1 MHSDADL
8 TRCLRRRNR
17 GDQIMTEM
25 TLQQSLNTLKFKELA
40 RLHKILGGGFDFFRG
55 PENGAAW
62 GKEIAINWLIA
73 NRDHDEIR
81 AAIPQSIE
89 QTPAKPEPIT
99 PTETI
104 SMTNPDVASQIG
116 AAVAGIIGNMSVNP
130 EQVRGIVR
138 EELARTEPTKV
149 EYHIRRIDGET
160 VKVKGYVRPEMPKV
174 LTRISA
180 GVNILLV
187 GPAGCGKTHLA
198 EQVAESL
205 GRPFAAVSCTA
216 GMSESAFKGRLL
228 PVENG
233 NFRYVES
240 DFVRLYRNGGV
251 FLIDEADALDG
262 NVALTLNN
270 ALANS
275 KGFTNDLILNG
286 DTFVQ
291 RHPDFVCIAAA
302 NTFGTGANATYAGRE
317 KLDEAF
323 LDRFRAGRMF
333 MDYDREFERQA
344 VDGRLLKW
352 GWDVRKKIN
361 DNRIQ
366 KVLSTRF
373 LIDST
378 KLILAGL
385 PHGEVVDAFFA
396 DWKSDDRL
404 RVDVAV

>member
-1 MHSDADL
+1 MQQILSGL
-8 TRCLRRRNR
+8 TFN
-17 GDQIMTEM
+17 Q
-25 TLQQSLNTLKFKELA
+25 LA
-40 RLHKILGGGFDFFRG
+40 RLFKHLGGGFDAYRG
-55 PENGAAW
+55 PKGFDGW
-62 GKEIAINWLIA
+62 GKDAFVTYLASQFTETAIREAHRSAFGRELGQPYQPKA
-73 NRDHDEIR
+73 E
-81 AAIPQSIE
+81 PKE
-89 QTPAKPEPIT
+89 TTPVTTPAATPE
-99 PTETI
+99 
-104 SMTNPDVASQIG
+104 QQ
-116 AAVAGIIGNMSVNP
+116 AAVQALLNTFGITAGVDADAVRRIVDERLASV
-130 EQVRGIVR
+130 
-138 EELARTEPTKV
+138 EPTKV
-149 EYHIRRIDGET
+149 EYHIKRIDGES

-228 PVENG
+228 PVDNG

-251 FLIDEADALDG
+251 FLIDECDALDG

-275 KGFTNDLILNG
+275 KGFTNDLIIDGN
-286 DTFVQ
+286 TFVP

-302 NTFGTGANATYAGRE
+302 NTFGTGANQVYAGRE
-317 KLDEAF
+317 RLDEAF
-323 LDRFRAGRMF
+323 LDRFRAGRMAL
-333 MDYDREFERQA
+333 DYDREFERQA

-352 GWDVRKKIN
+352 GWDVRKNIN
-361 DNRIQ
+361 DNRIH

-378 KLILAGL
+378 KLIQAGST
-385 PHGEVVDAFFA
+385 HAEQVDAFFA
-396 DWKSDDRL
+396 DWKSDDRQ